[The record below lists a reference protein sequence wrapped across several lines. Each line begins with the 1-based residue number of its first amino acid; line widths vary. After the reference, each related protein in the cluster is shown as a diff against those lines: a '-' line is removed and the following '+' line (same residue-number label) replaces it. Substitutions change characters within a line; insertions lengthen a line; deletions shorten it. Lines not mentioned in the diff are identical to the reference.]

1 MCVLRVQCVLRV
13 PDAPAGGPVERG
25 VGHGC
30 PPGPWHSGARAGG
43 TRPPGGTTGRRAGR
57 SGSAAAPLGGGPV
70 TPIQRGTGGGGQG
83 PVGPN
88 RERGDTVDRALN
100 RADRP
105 SGAVSGRPGP
115 RSARQRRGPE
125 EARRGVENTGS
136 AAVRLPQ
143 LRLDELLDEV
153 QARLDAARGTRDR
166 VHKLLEAVLSVG
178 RGLELEQVLR
188 GIIEAAVVL
197 VDARYGAL
205 GVIGP
210 DGRRLSQFLTVGL
223 TDEEIAAI
231 GPYPC
236 GHGILGELIR
246 RPEPLRLPEISE
258 HPASY
263 GFPPGHPP
271 MSTFLGV
278 PIRVRDHVFGNL
290 YLTEKRGGA
299 DFEDEDEE
307 VLATLAVAAGIAI
320 ENARLYEESTRRER
334 WLRAGAEVTTALMS
348 DRPRAEVTARITE
361 LAREITGSD
370 LAVFSLPEAGDGAL
384 TVEAATG
391 EGADGLRHLVLPLEG
406 TLSGAAFTG
415 ARPVR
420 GPAEEVPAGPGP
432 ALAVPVTSGDDV
444 VHGVLLLVRAAGAG
458 DFPEREAEPLLA
470 FAGQTGLAMELA
482 ERRADTAQL
491 ALLEDRDRIA
501 RDLHDLAIQRLFA
514 TGMTLQSADRF
525 IDHPEAAERVRRAVG
540 DLDETIKIIR
550 STIFGLRSRETAP
563 QHGLRTRAVRAVAE
577 AGTALGFAPSLRME
591 GLLDTQV
598 PREAADDAV
607 AVLAE
612 ALANVARHAEAG
624 TVDVAVVNE
633 GGALVLTIVDD
644 GNGIPPTATRRSGL
658 RNLTER
664 AERHGGTLTLTAPPT
679 GGTHLEWRIP
689 LTGGRCPTGHGTRD
703 GGGAGAR

>member
-1 MCVLRVQCVLRV
+1 M
-13 PDAPAGGPVERG
+13 
-25 VGHGC
+25 
-30 PPGPWHSGARAGG
+30 
-43 TRPPGGTTGRRAGR
+43 
-57 SGSAAAPLGGGPV
+57 
-70 TPIQRGTGGGGQG
+70 
-83 PVGPN
+83 
-88 RERGDTVDRALN
+88 
-100 RADRP
+100 
-105 SGAVSGRPGP
+105 
-115 RSARQRRGPE
+115 
-125 EARRGVENTGS
+125 ENTGS
-136 AAVRLPQ
+136 AVRLPQ

-188 GIIEAAVVL
+188 GIIDAAVVL

-246 RPEPLRLPEISE
+246 RPEPLRLPKIAD

-271 MSTFLGV
+271 MNTFLGV

-348 DRPRAEVTARITE
+348 DRPRAEVTARITA

-370 LAVFSLPEAGDGAL
+370 LAVFSLPEPGDDAL

-391 EGADGLRHLVLPLEG
+391 TGADGLRHLVLPLQG
-406 TLSGAAFTG
+406 TLSGTAFTD
-415 ARPVR
+415 ARPAR
-420 GPAEEVPAGPGP
+420 GHAEEVPAGPAGPGP

-458 DFPEREAEPLLA
+458 DFAEWEAEPLLA

-612 ALANVARHAEAG
+612 ALANVARHAQAG
-624 TVDVAVVNE
+624 AVDVAVVNE
-633 GGALVLTIVDD
+633 GGALVLTVADD
-644 GNGIPPTATRRSGL
+644 GIGMPPTATRRSGL
-658 RNLTER
+658 RNLSER
-664 AERHGGTLTLTAPPT
+664 AERHGGTLTLSTPPSGT
-679 GGTHLEWRIP
+679 GTHLEWRIP
-689 LTGGRCPTGHGTRD
+689 LTGGRCPMGHGTPD
-703 GGGAGAR
+703 GGGAAAR